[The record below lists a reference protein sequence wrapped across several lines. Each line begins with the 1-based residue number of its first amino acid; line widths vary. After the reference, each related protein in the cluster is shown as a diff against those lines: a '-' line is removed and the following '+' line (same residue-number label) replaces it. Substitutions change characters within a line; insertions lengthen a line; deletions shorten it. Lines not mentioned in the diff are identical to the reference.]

1 MPTLKQM
8 IIDSEDEVEKREDD
22 YEDVKELTN
31 PRSDKFDIHAAEVLY
46 REKMERTLR
55 IQKNQKELTAI
66 KQKVDKELGVET
78 EEKHSYMLDRMQ
90 HFSKESFLPKD
101 VLDSYKKRFYE
112 IRDRQNEIMDA
123 IVEQKFDTLFMKGS
137 LVEEYKNLEKLKLT
151 LVDTIQNSFR
161 KDEPDPIW
169 HSTFTHGQ

>member
-1 MPTLKQM
+1 MSPLKQVL
-8 IIDSEDEVEKREDD
+8 VENECYAEKCDDD
-22 YEDVKELTN
+22 YEDVEELTN
-31 PRSDKFDIHAAEVLY
+31 PRSEKFDIHAAEVLY

-55 IQKNQKELTAI
+55 IQRNQKELKAI

-78 EEKHSYMLDRMQ
+78 EEKHSYMLSRME
-90 HFSKESFLPKD
+90 HFSKESFLPKE
-101 VLDSYKKRFYE
+101 VLDSYKKKYYE

-123 IVEQKFDTLFMKGS
+123 IIEQKFENLFMEGS

-161 KDEPDPIW
+161 KDEPEPLW
-169 HSTFTHGQ
+169 HSTFTHDK